1 MVPMKAAAHHGV
13 RPRLGVAIG
22 GGTAR
27 GLAHIGALKVLE
39 AEGVTPSALAGT
51 SYGAIMAA
59 LYALGMPG
67 LELEKLV
74 REQNT
79 GEIWLQGLDF
89 GLHRG
94 SVIHG
99 RRLARWLD
107 RKFFFG
113 ATFED
118 TEIPFAVACTD
129 LATGR
134 LQVIREG
141 PIALAVQASCAL
153 PGVFAPVRMNGRVL
167 IDGGFVETVPFRAL
181 RTLSP
186 DLVIGLHAGVDVEH
200 SAIIRAVRRFNASRI
215 GRRFQRLAAHA
226 RAVGPFGQMAR
237 GLAISLRS
245 YNHRLTAPRD
255 GLLVR
260 EDPPAAW
267 WDFHKSPQSILAG
280 EMAMREALAAAP
292 DFLRRL
298 RCPEV
303 PCDP

>member
-1 MVPMKAAAHHGV
+1 MGPMKAAEPHSG
-13 RPRLGVAIG
+13 RPRIGVAFG

-39 AEGVTPSALAGT
+39 AEGARPSALAGT
-51 SYGAIMAA
+51 SYGAIIAA
-59 LYALGMPG
+59 LYALGMPA
-67 LELEKLV
+67 LELERLV

-94 SVIHG
+94 SIIHG

-113 ATFED
+113 ATFRD
-118 TEIPFAVACTD
+118 LQIPFVVACTD

-141 PIALAVQASCAL
+141 PIAHAVQASCAL

-167 IDGGFVETVPFRAL
+167 IDGGFVQTVPFRAL
-181 RTLSP
+181 STLGP
-186 DLVIGLHAGVDVEH
+186 ELVIGLHAGVDVEH
-200 SAIIRAVRRFNASRI
+200 SRLIRFIRRFNASRW
-215 GRRFQRLAAHA
+215 GRRFQRAAGRMQA
-226 RAVGPFGQMAR
+226 TGPFGQMAR

-245 YNHRLTAPRD
+245 YSHGLREPRG

-260 EDPPAAW
+260 EEPPAAW

-280 EMAMREALAAAP
+280 ERAMREALASRPEFA
-292 DFLRRL
+292 RRL
-298 RCPEV
+298 LGLEV
-303 PCDP
+303 PCDR

>member
-1 MVPMKAAAHHGV
+1 MRRASTASG
-13 RPRLGVAIG
+13 RPRLGVAFG

-39 AEGVTPSALAGT
+39 TEGAAPEALAGT
-51 SYGAIMAA
+51 SYGAIIAA
-59 LYALGMPG
+59 LYALGMPA

-94 SVIHG
+94 SLVHG

-113 ATFED
+113 ATFAD
-118 TEIPFAVACTD
+118 LQIPLVVACTD
-129 LATGR
+129 LSTGR
-134 LQVIREG
+134 LAVIDDG

-153 PGVFAPVRMNGRVL
+153 PGVFAPVVKDGRVL
-167 IDGGFVETVPFRAL
+167 IDGGFVQTVPFRAL
-181 RTLSP
+181 AALGP
-186 DLVIGLHAGVDVEH
+186 DLVIGLHAGLDVDNSRLV
-200 SAIIRAVRRFNASRI
+200 RGVRRFNASRM
-215 GRRFQRLAAHA
+215 GRRFQHLAG
-226 RAVGPFGQMAR
+226 RFRPVGPFGQMVR
-237 GLAISLRS
+237 GFAVSLRS
-245 YNHRLTAPRD
+245 YSRPLHAPKG

-267 WDFHKSPQSILAG
+267 WDFHKSPQAIHAG
-280 EMAMREALAAAP
+280 ERAMRRALAQAP
-292 DFLRRL
+292 EFFAPMRNAEA
-298 RCPEV
+298 P
-303 PCDP
+303 

>member
-1 MVPMKAAAHHGV
+1 MVSMDAVAPQAG
-13 RPRLGVAIG
+13 RPLLGVAFG

-39 AEGVTPSALAGT
+39 DEGAIPGALAGT
-51 SYGAIMAA
+51 SYGAIIAA
-59 LYALGMPG
+59 LYALGMPA

-74 REQNT
+74 REQNN

-94 SVIHG
+94 SLIHG

-113 ATFED
+113 ATFAD
-118 TEIPFAVACTD
+118 AQIPFVVACTD
-129 LATGR
+129 LSTGR

-167 IDGGFVETVPFRAL
+167 IDGGFVQTVPFGAL
-181 RTLSP
+181 ATLEP
-186 DLVIGLHAGVDVEH
+186 DLVIGLHAGVDVKN
-200 SAIIRAVRRFNASRI
+200 APIIRAVRRFNASRA
-215 GRRFQRLAAHA
+215 GRRFQRLAARA
-226 RAVGPFGQMAR
+226 RATGPFGQMLR
-237 GLAISLRS
+237 GMAISLRS
-245 YNHRLTAPRD
+245 YSRGLRAPRG

-260 EDPPAAW
+260 EAPPSAW
-267 WDFHKSPQSILAG
+267 WDFHKSPQAIAAG
-280 EMAMREALAAAP
+280 ERAMLDALGAAP
-292 DFLRRL
+292 DFRQRL
-298 RCPEV
+298 FAQEV
-303 PCDP
+303 SCDR